1 MKKHKKKAP
10 LVSSISSLSGI
21 PLDMLTSLPLI
32 KMMSN
37 REIYIEDSGRL
48 IRYDRECVALMQ
60 REKVIEIK
68 GENLNLRSLADGNIS
83 VDGYIESVSFLC
95 EYGKAE

>member
-37 REIYIEDSGRL
+37 REIYIEDAGRI
-48 IRYDRECVALMQ
+48 IR
-60 REKVIEIK
+60 
-68 GENLNLRSLADGNIS
+68 
-83 VDGYIESVSFLC
+83 
-95 EYGKAE
+95 

>member
-1 MKKHKKKAP
+1 MKKHKKKSP

-37 REIYIEDSGRL
+37 REIYIEDAGRI

>member
-1 MKKHKKKAP
+1 MNNRLDIE
-10 LVSSISSLSGI
+10 LVNKGLVES
-21 PLDMLTSLPLI
+21 
-32 KMMSN
+32 
-37 REIYIEDSGRL
+37 
-48 IRYDRECVALMQ
+48 
-60 REKVIEIK
+60 REKAKALIMAGAVYIDGQKAYKAGDKIKEGQMIEIK

>member
-37 REIYIEDSGRL
+37 REIYIEDAGMI